1 MRRDYVHTCYL
12 CNIHSAFIGWRGAR
26 DLAKTMEF
34 IEVLL
39 LLITLTLVKGS
50 ASSANT
56 NQNLILPSNCPK
68 ACGDIKIEYPFGI
81 GNGCFY
87 AAGFNLTCSSDSN
100 PPRLF
105 LRDSTIQ
112 VVGFYMKSGLV
123 LIESPYVILDAD
135 RESINTTLINITN
148 SPFSI
153 SSQTYRDSSG
163 LRGTGGNNLYVGG
176 CNATASI
183 VDLITNSIVASCP
196 SLCSSTNDDRIMIQN
211 VSCQISLDSFN
222 FNKTSLI
229 LQLSRPNEN
238 ENNHTINNGRSS
250 IISIVC
256 DGWTCPS
263 NKGEFQS
270 FTKRGNKARAEASL
284 SWHISDRSSCKE
296 ARNYLA
302 TYACRNSNSDCY
314 DIPSP
319 HPIHFDDTIG
329 YICQCSMGY
338 YGNAYLPDGC
348 QLDTDTNFTRI
359 PAKDCPD
366 KCGNMTVPFPFG
378 LKENCYRSRE
388 FALKCNE
395 STQPPTL
402 LYQDQLKVNAISL
415 EDGQLEFSPY
425 DQAVYGFEKYI
436 TSQKTQEIYNW
447 TVGYQTCDNVMKNKS
462 TFACLARHSSCLD
475 MSVPKNHKG
484 YRCKCMD
491 GYEGNPYIDN
501 GCQDID
507 ECKSSSTVCKG
518 ICVNTE
524 ESFNCTC
531 PLGTS
536 EDPVH
541 GACIPN
547 KKKILL
553 LGISVGAG
561 IGAGLLFLCITL
573 VILSRKWKER
583 NQKKIRQRNFHKNHG
598 LLLQQLISANELVE
612 ERTNIFSLEEI
623 EKATNNFDETRIIG
637 KGGHGIVYK
646 GILLDQ
652 RVVAIKKSKT
662 IKKSEVDQFI
672 NEVAIL
678 SQINH
683 RNVVRL
689 FGCCLETEVPLLI
702 YEFISNGTLSDHLH
716 ILQGETKLSWDD
728 RLKIAIE
735 SAGALAYLHSAA
747 SISIFHRD
755 IKSSNILLD
764 DTLRAKVSDFGAS
777 KFIPLDQTHIV
788 TAIHGTFGYL
798 DPEYYQT
805 GRLTEKSDV
814 YSFGVI
820 LLELLTGKKPIFLTN
835 TGSQQNLAINFLQTT
850 REKVLFKLIED
861 CILQEATEQELLEIS
876 NLIEMCLSLKG
887 VQRPT
892 MKEVEYKL
900 QGLRKIKT
908 RKNRLCI
915 QESNEETELANQINQ
930 ANSRNYSLEKEFMW
944 SQNYPR

>member
-1 MRRDYVHTCYL
+1 MSIRELEGAQGATAKVEPGAE
-12 CNIHSAFIGWRGAR
+12 SRGGEGAI
-26 DLAKTMEF
+26 DDELAEADGGGDHAAVIDGAAAPSRETMEF
-34 IEVLL
+34 IEVLR

-56 NQNLILPSNCPK
+56 NENFILPANCPK
-68 ACGDIKIEYPFGI
+68 ACGDIEIEYPFGI

-87 AAGFNLTCSSDSN
+87 AAEFNLTCSHDSN

-112 VVGFYMKSGLV
+112 VVGFDVNMALIQ
-123 LIESPYVILDAD
+123 IESPYVILDAD

-153 SSQTYRDSSG
+153 SSQSYRDSSG
-163 LRGTGGNNLYVGG
+163 VLGTGGNNLYMGG

-183 VDLITNSIVASCP
+183 VDLITNSIVAICP

-238 ENNHTINNGRSS
+238 ENNHTINN
-250 IISIVC
+250 
-256 DGWTCPS
+256 D
-263 NKGEFQS
+263 
-270 FTKRGNKARAEASL
+270 
-284 SWHISDRSSCKE
+284 
-296 ARNYLA
+296 
-302 TYACRNSNSDCY
+302 
-314 DIPSP
+314 
-319 HPIHFDDTIG
+319 PIHFDDTIG

-366 KCGNMTVPFPFG
+366 KCGNITVPFPFG

-388 FALKCNE
+388 FALSCNE

-402 LYQDQLKVNAISL
+402 LYQIQDQLKVNAISL

-425 DQAVYGFEKYI
+425 DQAVYGFVKYI

-447 TVGYQTCDNVMKNKS
+447 TVGYQTCDDVMKNKS

-507 ECKSSSTVCKG
+507 ECKSSSNVCKG

-524 ESFNCTC
+524 GSFNCTC
-531 PLGTS
+531 PPGIS

-541 GACIPN
+541 GACTPN

-612 ERTNIFSLEEI
+612 ERTNIFSLTEI

-637 KGGHGIVYK
+637 KGGHGIIYK

-652 RVVAIKKSKT
+652 RVVAIKKSKM

-716 ILQGETKLSWDD
+716 VLQGETKLSWDD
-728 RLKIAIE
+728 RLRIAIE
-735 SAGALAYLHSAA
+735 FAGALAYLHSAA

-777 KFIPLDQTHIV
+777 RTIPLDQTHIV
-788 TAIHGTFGYL
+788 TAIHGTFGYI

-805 GRLTEKSDV
+805 GQLTEKSDV

-820 LLELLTGKKPIFLTN
+820 LLELLTRKKPIYLTN

-850 REKVLFKLIED
+850 REKILFKLIED

-915 QESNEETELANQINQ
+915 PESNEETELANQINQ

>member
-1 MRRDYVHTCYL
+1 
-12 CNIHSAFIGWRGAR
+12 
-26 DLAKTMEF
+26 MEF

-56 NQNLILPSNCPK
+56 SQNFILPSNCPK
-68 ACGDIKIEYPFGI
+68 ACGDISIEYPFGI

-87 AAGFNLTCSSDSN
+87 AAGFNLTCSYDFN

-105 LRDSTIQ
+105 LMDGTIQ
-112 VVGFYMKSGLV
+112 VVGFDMNMALIQ
-123 LIESPYVILDAD
+123 IESPYVILEAD
-135 RESINTTLINITN
+135 KESISTTLINLTN
-148 SPFSI
+148 LPFSI
-153 SSQTYRDSSG
+153 SAQSYRDGSSG
-163 LRGTGGNNLYVGG
+163 VSGAGGGNNLYVGG
-176 CNATASI
+176 CSATASI

-196 SLCSSTNDDRIMIQN
+196 SMCSSTISSTNDDRIMIQN
-211 VSCQISLDSFN
+211 GSCLILLDSFK

-229 LQLSRPNEN
+229 LQLSRTNEN
-238 ENNHTINNGRSS
+238 ENNHTIDSDRSS
-250 IISIVC
+250 IISILC
-256 DGWTCPS
+256 YGNCPS
-263 NKGEFQS
+263 NKTEFLS
-270 FTKRGNKARAEASL
+270 FIKRGNKARAEASL

-296 ARNYLA
+296 ARKYLT

-319 HPIHFDDTIG
+319 DPIHFDDTIG
-329 YICQCSMGY
+329 YICLCSMGY

-366 KCGNMTVPFPFG
+366 KCGNITVPFPFG
-378 LKENCYRSRE
+378 LKENCYRSQE

-415 EDGQLEFSPY
+415 EDGQLEFSSY

-436 TSQKTQEIYNW
+436 TSQKTQDIYNW
-447 TVGYQTCDNVMKNKS
+447 TVGYQTCDDAMKNKS

-475 MSVPKNHKG
+475 MSVPKNHEG

-501 GCQDID
+501 GCRDID

-524 ESFNCTC
+524 GSFNCTC
-531 PLGTS
+531 PPGTS

-553 LGISVGAG
+553 LGISVGAS

-598 LLLQQLISANELVE
+598 LLLQQLISTNELVE

-623 EKATNNFDETRIIG
+623 EKSTNNFDETRIIG

-716 ILQGETKLSWDD
+716 VLQGETKLSWDD
-728 RLKIAIE
+728 RLRIAIE

-777 KFIPLDQTHIV
+777 RFIPLDQTHIV

-820 LLELLTGKKPIFLTN
+820 LLELLTGKKPIYLTK

-850 REKVLFKLIED
+850 REKILFKLIED

-900 QGLRKIKT
+900 QGQRKIET

-915 QESNEETELANQINQ
+915 PESNEETELANQINQ

>member
-1 MRRDYVHTCYL
+1 
-12 CNIHSAFIGWRGAR
+12 
-26 DLAKTMEF
+26 MEF

-56 NQNLILPSNCPK
+56 NENFILPSNCPK

-112 VVGFYMKSGLV
+112 VVGFDMESGLIQ
-123 LIESPYVILDAD
+123 IESPYAILDAD
-135 RESINTTLINITN
+135 TESINTTLMNITN

-153 SSQTYRDSSG
+153 SRQVYGDGSSM
-163 LRGTGGNNLYVGG
+163 TSIGGNNLYVGG
-176 CNATASI
+176 CSATASI
-183 VDLITNSIVASCP
+183 VDLITNSIVAICP
-196 SLCSSTNDDRIMIQN
+196 LICSSTIDYGFMTQN
-211 VSCQISLDSFN
+211 GYCQISLDFLKFN
-222 FNKTSLI
+222 NTSLI
-229 LQLSRPNEN
+229 LQLSRTNEN
-238 ENNHTINNGRSS
+238 ENNHTINSDRSS
-250 IISIVC
+250 IISILC
-256 DGWTCPS
+256 NGWNCPS
-263 NKGEFQS
+263 NKTEFQS
-270 FTKRGNKARAEASL
+270 FIKRENKARAEASL
-284 SWHISDRSSCKE
+284 SWHIPDHSSCKE
-296 ARNYLA
+296 ARNYSA
-302 TYACRNSNSDCY
+302 TYACRSSNTDCY
-314 DIPSP
+314 DILAEEYF
-319 HPIHFDDTIG
+319 PIYLRYTIG
-329 YICQCSMGY
+329 YICQCSLGY
-338 YGNAYLPDGC
+338 CGNPYLPDGC
-348 QLDTDTNFTRI
+348 QLDTNFTSI

-366 KCGNMTVPFPFG
+366 KCGNMTIPFPFG
-378 LKENCYRSRE
+378 LKEKCYRSKE
-388 FALKCNE
+388 FDLSCNE
-395 STQPPTL
+395 SSHPPTL
-402 LYQDQLKVNAISL
+402 LYHDYLEVKAISL
-415 EDGQLEFSPY
+415 EDGKLELSPY
-425 DQAVYGFEKYI
+425 DEAYDSSENKYI
-436 TSQKTQEIYNW
+436 ISLKQQNIHNW
-447 TVGYQTCDNVMKNKS
+447 IVGYQTCDDAMKNKS
-462 TFACLARHSSCLD
+462 TFACFARHSSCLD
-475 MSVPKNHKG
+475 TGITKHHKG
-484 YRCKCMD
+484 YRCECMQ

-524 ESFNCTC
+524 GSFNCTC

-612 ERTNIFSLEEI
+612 ERTNIFSLAEI

-716 ILQGETKLSWDD
+716 VLQGETKLSWDD
-728 RLKIAIE
+728 RLRIAIE

-805 GRLTEKSDV
+805 SQLTEKSDV

-820 LLELLTGKKPIFLTN
+820 LLELLTGKKPIYLTN

-850 REKVLFKLIED
+850 REKILFKLIED

-915 QESNEETELANQINQ
+915 PESNEETELANQINQ